1 MDELRMDQ
9 IARALASGASRRSAL
24 KGIAVALGISATGA
38 LTASTAAAPPWCACT
53 YACGAGGS
61 VEFCAH
67 HCQPRLPGT
76 QGSTSC
82 TLATATCDFPSEQ
95 ACYASFPI

>member
-1 MDELRMDQ
+1 MDGQRMDQ
-9 IARALASGASRRSAL
+9 ITRALAKGVTRRGAV
-24 KGIAVALGISATGA
+24 KGVAIALGLSAAGV
-38 LTASTAAAPPWCACT
+38 ASSPTAAAPPWCACT

-67 HCQPRLPGT
+67 HCRPRLPGT
-76 QGSTSC
+76 QGSTPC